1 MQTIHLSGQDL
12 PIAFGFGAIMQYEQ
26 ATGRPILEL
35 FSSFQA
41 GNAMF
46 SDVVRLIA
54 CGLTNGSRK
63 TGTNVVYTVEQVSD
77 MLDACD
83 NPMAIVGTCMEQLAL
98 SFTADEAK
106 KKTVK
111 MQPTARRKA
120 V

>member
-26 ATGRPILEL
+26 ATGRPILDL
-35 FSSFQA
+35 FSAFQA

-46 SDVVRLIA
+46 SDVVRLIS

-63 TGTNVVYTVEQVSD
+63 AGTNTVYTVEQVSD
-77 MLDACD
+77 LLDDCE
-83 NPMAIVGTCMEQLAL
+83 NPMAIVGACMEQLAM

-111 MQPTARRKA
+111 MHPTGKRKA
-120 V
+120 G